1 MHARIFSGV
10 LILASG
16 VVFVHQIWSIPLQLA
31 ICLTLLYQQLGVSAF
46 AGLGVTVL
54 MSPIMFFCARAARR
68 ARQFV
73 MRRRDTR
80 LKFLTELL
88 QGARSLKLFAWEFQA
103 RDRVSALR
111 ALEVEAIQATQ
122 LWSACTQGLANA
134 IPLLVAVVTFATFSV
149 LSSNGEGNSGD
160 LTPSRAFVSLTLLGL
175 LGAPLAKI
183 PVFMTSVLGMIV
195 AAQRLNS
202 FLHAEEF
209 AEIVIDD
216 DFNSSDHERDD
227 VQKSPL
233 PASDGVFTTAR
244 SPFFEVS
251 SDVEASSSL
260 EGSNTTQQ
268 VSLDCLPDARA
279 SALLAKISADTH
291 ETNDASL
298 KARQHR
304 YIRCLSFISSEVSN
318 AVVALAGGSPG
329 AALAIGGPASF
340 AWPAH
345 LADVSS
351 NSSRNGRSGKGGKGD
366 KGGKGG
372 GKGGKGK
379 GGKGGKGG
387 GDGIGSS
394 SGKGDKSDRKGRG
407 KEAKDKEGKC
417 RGNSSQRRLA
427 VLRGV
432 ALSIPAGSLVAV
444 VGRVGSGK
452 SSLLAAL
459 LHELEA
465 TELGESRLRA
475 TEANKGLTEVTGQTR
490 TQQGPPRVAVCGSV
504 AYCAQEPWIQNTTLK
519 DNVCFSRAFDPVR
532 YATVIDACALQPDLQ
547 QLPSGD
553 DTQIGERG
561 LTLSGGQ
568 KARVALARALYVDA
582 DVFLLDDVLA
592 AVDQHVQRH
601 LLHHILLPPHG
612 LLRHAAP
619 ITTDNSTSGAAP
631 GFGVKTVVVVTN
643 QLDWLSKAD
652 FVIALG
658 GGSGGGDSGGDSGAS
673 GEDEDDAC
681 CVLAWGR
688 PEELR
693 EKGVDVTALVRNDAR
708 KRAGVSL
715 EAPVPEKVHVDDT
728 ATDASES
735 TGDCT
740 FSKSALESMK
750 KQTDNNEHSVLGAEE
765 KSTSSQTSDAK
776 VAQYEN
782 EVVSTST
789 GDDIRLKGAV
799 KTEIW
804 AGYARALGVKWS
816 GALFILYT
824 VAQFSR
830 TGGDLVIAYWSMAKD
845 NDDQVL
851 FLTLYAAATGVAAA
865 VVVLRAVALVFAN
878 LRAAT
883 KAHDRAL
890 WAILRSPMDF
900 FDTTTSGRVL
910 NRFSS
915 DLQQARNESDCQ
927 DNHKSACFNFGFFL
941 LHTDLLRTILTI
953 QACFWQV
960 DMQLRALAAS
970 LLSSTFQLL
979 AGLVVVAATVPP
991 ALLVL
996 PPLACFYFKLQRD
1009 YRCSATEA
1017 QRLQSISR
1025 SPVLQQVKNTKI

>member
-1 MHARIFSGV
+1 MV
-10 LILASG
+10 
-16 VVFVHQIWSIPLQLA
+16 VHQIWSIPLQLA

-46 AGLGVTVL
+46 AGLGITVL
-54 MSPIMFFCARAARR
+54 MSPVMFFCARAARR
-68 ARQFV
+68 ARRLV
-73 MRRRDTR
+73 MRRRDSR

-88 QGARSLKLFAWEFQA
+88 QGARSLKLFAWEVQA

-111 ALEVEAIQATQ
+111 RLEVDAIQATQ

-149 LSSNGEGNSGD
+149 LSSNNEDGSGD

-183 PVFMTSVLGMIV
+183 PVFMTSVLGMMV

-209 AEIVIDD
+209 AEIVVDD
-216 DFNSSDHERDD
+216 DVSSTGPKKDD
-227 VQKSPL
+227 ILLNQLKAL
-233 PASDGVFTTAR
+233 PTSDRVFTTAR
-244 SPFFEVS
+244 SPLFELTNDLESASYLEENSHQKEVS
-251 SDVEASSSL
+251 IDGLSDAK
-260 EGSNTTQQ
+260 T
-268 VSLDCLPDARA
+268 
-279 SALLAKISADTH
+279 SALLAKISAHTH

-298 KARQHR
+298 KARQQQ
-304 YIRCLSFISSEVSN
+304 YIRYLSPSSGADSD
-318 AVVALAGGSPG
+318 AVVAIAGGSPG

-340 AWPAH
+340 AWPSY
-345 LADVSS
+345 LADM
-351 NSSRNGRSGKGGKGD
+351 NSSDLSNAKGGK
-366 KGGKGG
+366 G

-379 GGKGGKGG
+379 GGKGGKDGKGGKGSKGGKGEKGSGG
-387 GDGIGSS
+387 GKG
-394 SGKGDKSDRKGRG
+394 SGKGGNGGKGEKSSRG
-407 KEAKDKEGKC
+407 KGAKADEQQPYSNDG
-417 RGNSSQRRLA
+417 SQRRQA

-465 TELGESRLRA
+465 TEVAGSDLQSIGETR
-475 TEANKGLTEVTGQTR
+475 GQTDA
-490 TQQGPPRVAVCGSV
+490 TSQPHMQGPPRVAVCGSV
-504 AYCAQEPWIQNTTLK
+504 AYCAQEPWIQNTTLRS
-519 DNVCFSRAFDPVR
+519 NICFSRAFDPVR
-532 YATVIDACALQPDLQ
+532 YATIIEACALQPDLQ
-547 QLPSGD
+547 QLPNGD
-553 DTQIGERG
+553 ETQIGERG

-612 LLRHAAP
+612 LLRHSPAP
-619 ITTDNSTSGAAP
+619 TAINTPGRSAP

-643 QLDWLSKAD
+643 QLEWISKAD

-658 GGSGGGDSGGDSGAS
+658 GGGSGGDTGAS
-673 GEDEDDAC
+673 KNDKDEAC

-693 EKGVDVTALVRNDAR
+693 ESGVDVMALVRSDAR
-708 KRAGVSL
+708 KWAGATI
-715 EAPVPEKVHVDDT
+715 EEEFIAEKFVGDDT
-728 ATDASES
+728 TANASES
-735 TGDCT
+735 FGDYT
-740 FSKSALESMK
+740 LSKGIENSSEKQTLDNNAAVLAAEKSASIQARDSK
-750 KQTDNNEHSVLGAEE
+750 AARPDK
-765 KSTSSQTSDAK
+765 
-776 VAQYEN
+776 
-782 EVVSTST
+782 EVVST

-804 AGYARALGVKWS
+804 AGYAGALGFQWS
-816 GALFILYT
+816 ALLLILYT

-830 TGGDLVIAYWSMAKD
+830 TGGDLVIAYWSMAT
-845 NDDQVL
+845 NENDQVF
-851 FLTLYAAATGVAAA
+851 FLTLYAGATGVAAA
-865 VVVLRAVALVFAN
+865 VVFARAVALVFAN

-883 KAHDRAL
+883 KAHDSAL

-915 DLQQARNESDCQ
+915 DLQQVR
-927 DNHKSACFNFGFFL
+927 
-941 LHTDLLRTILTI
+941 
-953 QACFWQV
+953 
-960 DMQLRALAAS
+960 
-970 LLSSTFQLL
+970 
-979 AGLVVVAATVPP
+979 
-991 ALLVL
+991 
-996 PPLACFYFKLQRD
+996 
-1009 YRCSATEA
+1009 
-1017 QRLQSISR
+1017 
-1025 SPVLQQVKNTKI
+1025 KIYAEYV